1 VSVAGAVVVM
11 GAPGSGK
18 STVGAL
24 LADRLGLPFVDTDAV
39 IESRTGRTIGE
50 IFVEDGEPAFRLLE
64 EQVTSEL
71 LAEPVVLALGGGA
84 VLSAQTRA
92 ALVGHR
98 VVWLEVGLSAA
109 VARIGLNAARPLLLG
124 NVRGRLV
131 KLLADRLPLYAE
143 CATESVETDHL
154 TPEAVVDRIVGG
166 VRAS

>member
-1 VSVAGAVVVM
+1 M

-18 STVGAL
+18 STVGVL
-24 LADRLGLPFVDTDAV
+24 LAERLGLPFVDTDAV
-39 IESRTGRTIGE
+39 IESRSGRTIGE

-64 EQVTSEL
+64 EQVTGEL
-71 LAEPVVLALGGGA
+71 VAEPVVLALGGGA

-98 VVWLEVGLSAA
+98 VVWLKVGLSAA

-154 TPEAVVDRIVGG
+154 TPEAVVDRIVSG